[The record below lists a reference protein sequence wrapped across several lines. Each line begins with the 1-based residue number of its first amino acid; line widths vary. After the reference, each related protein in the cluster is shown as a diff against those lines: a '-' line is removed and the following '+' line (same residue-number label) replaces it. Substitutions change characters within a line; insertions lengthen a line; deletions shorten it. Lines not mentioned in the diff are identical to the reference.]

1 MLKKIVLI
9 LLLTFSLFATEVT
22 KDQNSS
28 KTYEL
33 EIRGVK
39 HLDKEDIAK
48 SLGVKE
54 NSLFNFWSREK
65 ALPQEFVE
73 NLDTTLKGYLES
85 KGYFDA
91 KYTISRTADRI
102 LINISEGEP
111 IRVSKVLFES
121 DIELGNLI
129 SWKEGDIFA
138 TERFEKIKDATA
150 TKLLQDGYCKAE
162 LSTKAYVDLAQHSA
176 KLEYKIKKGKVC
188 LFAKATIVH
197 KPDDVSDDV
206 ILSRVKYHEGERFDI
221 RKIEQSYNS
230 LNALGVFANIQI
242 KDNILEKRESVE
254 TKISL
259 DAKEKLR
266 QYMFSLGYVT
276 DLGIRAKG
284 SWEKRNFLGGAKK
297 IKFITELS
305 RNRQTLDATLFVPAF
320 FTMDS
325 IYSDLYV
332 VFGALKEEKSAYK
345 EKKLFLKSYIETH
358 YSDFSLKK
366 GIGLELLDIDLYEE
380 YESKIGGRFNI
391 LFPYFEFNYDNR
403 DSKIDPKNGFYAN
416 FYGEFGV
423 ANRADAV
430 TYLKYLLEL
439 RAIKSYDD
447 LTLSAVAK
455 VGVIHELTGH
465 LPASKLFY
473 GGGLFS
479 NRAYSKDRIGY
490 ITSNNTFSELG
501 GKTFL
506 NLQLEAN
513 YKLYKKL
520 YGAIFFDTTL
530 NSKKEYNF
538 NGSKINTLGFGLR
551 YKTPIGPVKIDIGFN
566 THKRQDYAISIM
578 LGQSF

>member
-1 MLKKIVLI
+1 MLRKIVL
-9 LLLTFSLFATEVT
+9 LLLFTLSLFAAEDI
-22 KDQNSS
+22 KDQNIS

-33 EIRGVK
+33 QITGVE
-39 HLDKEDIAK
+39 HLDKADIAK

-54 NSLFNFWSREK
+54 NSLFNFWSSEK
-65 ALPQEFVE
+65 DLPQEFVE

-91 KYTISRTADRI
+91 KFTIHRTDDRI
-102 LINISEGEP
+102 IIDIKEGQP
-111 IRVSKVLFES
+111 VRVTKIVIES
-121 DIELGNLI
+121 DIDISKFI

-138 TERFEKIKDATA
+138 AERFENIKDKIA
-150 TKLLQDGYCKAE
+150 TKLLQDGYCKAD
-162 LSTKAYVDLAQHSA
+162 LSTKAYVDLLKHSA
-176 KLEYKIKKGKVC
+176 KLEYRIKKGVVC
-188 LFAKATIVH
+188 HFEKPTIEH
-197 KPDDVSDDV
+197 KPDDITEDV

-221 RKIEQSYNS
+221 RKIEESYNS
-230 LNALGVFANIQI
+230 LNSLGVFGNIQI
-242 KDNILEKRESVE
+242 KDNVLENRNSVE
-254 TKISL
+254 TKIFL
-259 DAKEKLR
+259 DKKEKLR
-266 QYMFSLGYVT
+266 RYMISLGYAT
-276 DLGIRAKG
+276 DLGMRAKG
-284 SWEKRNFLGGAKK
+284 SWEKRDFLGNAKK
-297 IKFITELS
+297 IKFVTELS
-305 RNRQTLDATLFVPAF
+305 KKYQTFDATLFVPAF

-332 VFGALKEEKSAYK
+332 VFGALKEVKSAYK
-345 EKKLFLKSYIETH
+345 ERKLFLKSYIETH

-366 GIGLELLDIDLYEE
+366 GIGLELLNIDLYEDE
-380 YESKIGGRFNI
+380 ESKIGGRFNI
-391 LFPYFEFNYDNR
+391 LFPYFELNYDNR

-416 FYGEFGV
+416 LYGEFGV

-430 TYLKYLLEL
+430 SYLKYLLEL

-455 VGVIHELTGH
+455 MGVIHELTGH

-490 ITSNNTFSELG
+490 ITSATTFSALG

-520 YGAIFFDTTL
+520 YGALFFDTTF

-538 NGSKINTLGFGLR
+538 NGSRINTVGFGLR
-551 YKTPIGPVKIDIGFN
+551 YKTPIGPVKVDVGFN
-566 THKRQDYAISIM
+566 THKRKDYAISIM

>member
-176 KLEYKIKKGKVC
+176 KIEYKIKKGKVC

-230 LNALGVFANIQI
+230 LNALGVKKNVMVGKVAYNRCIQNPLCI
-242 KDNILEKRESVE
+242 
-254 TKISL
+254 
-259 DAKEKLR
+259 
-266 QYMFSLGYVT
+266 
-276 DLGIRAKG
+276 
-284 SWEKRNFLGGAKK
+284 
-297 IKFITELS
+297 
-305 RNRQTLDATLFVPAF
+305 
-320 FTMDS
+320 
-325 IYSDLYV
+325 
-332 VFGALKEEKSAYK
+332 
-345 EKKLFLKSYIETH
+345 
-358 YSDFSLKK
+358 DFSHR
-366 GIGLELLDIDLYEE
+366 
-380 YESKIGGRFNI
+380 S
-391 LFPYFEFNYDNR
+391 
-403 DSKIDPKNGFYAN
+403 
-416 FYGEFGV
+416 
-423 ANRADAV
+423 
-430 TYLKYLLEL
+430 
-439 RAIKSYDD
+439 AIIRK
-447 LTLSAVAK
+447 
-455 VGVIHELTGH
+455 
-465 LPASKLFY
+465 
-473 GGGLFS
+473 
-479 NRAYSKDRIGY
+479 
-490 ITSNNTFSELG
+490 
-501 GKTFL
+501 
-506 NLQLEAN
+506 Q
-513 YKLYKKL
+513 
-520 YGAIFFDTTL
+520 
-530 NSKKEYNF
+530 
-538 NGSKINTLGFGLR
+538 
-551 YKTPIGPVKIDIGFN
+551 
-566 THKRQDYAISIM
+566 
-578 LGQSF
+578 